1 MLQRRNPWIPPFL
14 KGVGARS
21 PGDPG
26 IPPGGLEGSLFSS
39 FLLVGSLLR
48 RNTTSSM
55 QAFQSLCQ
63 WVLIVI
69 HPAFRKDELL
79 LRCSHFDVVAGEPL
93 WVAGVS
99 IFC

>member
-1 MLQRRNPWIPPFL
+1 MLQRRNPIPPFL

-26 IPPGGLEGSLFSS
+26 IPSGGLEGSLFSS
-39 FLLVGSLLR
+39 FLLVGSLRLR

-79 LRCSHFDVVAGEPL
+79 LWCSLFDVVAGEPL